1 MARPKFLIPI
11 TTVTFLLVA
20 AGCTGG
26 PPPATPTGPDS
37 PSATERPVGT
47 GDLPYDLRIRNYE
60 NATRTVTVTVTFD
73 GTGERIFSES
83 ARLGPGERIDR
94 DLPFH
99 DPGNYTVEATVD
111 GTTYEYVWHLE
122 VTPPSHELIVTADR
136 GEVYFT
142 RSAA

>member
-1 MARPKFLIPI
+1 MAGHRSPIPAVVVAI
-11 TTVTFLLVA
+11 LLVA

-26 PPPATPTGPDS
+26 PPPATPTGPAS

-47 GDLPYDLRIRNYE
+47 GDLPYDLRVRNYE

-73 GTGERIFSES
+73 GTGEQVFSES
-83 ARLGPGERIDR
+83 ATLDSGERIDR
-94 DLPFH
+94 ELSFR
-99 DPGNYTVEATVD
+99 DPGNYTVEATVN

-122 VTPPSHELIVTADR
+122 VTPPSHELIVTAD
-136 GEVYFT
+136 GGAVYFT